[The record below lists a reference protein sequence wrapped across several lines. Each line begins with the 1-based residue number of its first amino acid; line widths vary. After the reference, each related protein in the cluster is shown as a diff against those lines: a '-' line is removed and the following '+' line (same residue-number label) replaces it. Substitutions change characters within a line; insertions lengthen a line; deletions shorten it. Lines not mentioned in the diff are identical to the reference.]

1 MTVEYIE
8 GMKDCCKGQSVA
20 ILGGSPSLVSDM
32 KELPETTQ
40 VWGVNQ
46 HTAILPL
53 DLIVFIDSKLWPYIK
68 DYHTKF
74 ITRTAECD
82 EDNKHIIRVRQ
93 QLSHNY
99 SGALA
104 LFAADK
110 MGFDSVYV
118 AGMDQY
124 NLDADRTYWWEGPQS
139 PDIVR
144 SRRLCTDGEPVVKF
158 VKTLRRPQNI
168 HFVSGRLKE
177 LHQ

>member
-1 MTVEYIE
+1 MTVRYIE
-8 GMKDCCKGQSVA
+8 GMKDCYKGQTVA
-20 ILGGSPSLVSDM
+20 ILGGSPSLVPDI
-32 KELPETTQ
+32 KHLPETTQ
-40 VWGVNQ
+40 LWGVNQ

-68 DYHTKF
+68 DMHTSF

-82 EDNKHIIRVRQ
+82 ESKDIIRVRQ

-110 MGFDSVYV
+110 MGFDKIVV

-124 NLDADRTYWWEGPQS
+124 DLDADRTYWWEGPQS
-139 PDIVR
+139 PNITR
-144 SRRLCTDGEPVVKF
+144 SKRLCTDVEPVVKF
-158 VKTLRRPQNI
+158 VRTLRRPQNVY
-168 HFVSGRLKE
+168 FMSGRLKE
-177 LHQ
+177 QHQ

>member
-8 GMKDCCKGQSVA
+8 AMKDCCKGQSVA
-20 ILGGSPSLVSDM
+20 ILGGSASLVQDI
-32 KELPETTQ
+32 KALPPTTQ
-40 VWGVNQ
+40 LWGVNQ

-53 DLIVFIDSKLWPYIK
+53 TLIVFIDSKLWPYIK

-82 EDNKHIIRVRQ
+82 ETNKDIIRVRQ

-104 LFAADK
+104 FFAADK
-110 MGFDSVYV
+110 MGFDTIYV

-124 NLDADRTYWWEGPQS
+124 DLDADRTYWWEGPQS
-139 PDIVR
+139 PDITR
-144 SRRLCTDGEPVVKF
+144 SRRLCTDGVPVINF
-158 VKTLRRPQNI
+158 IKTLRRPQNI
-168 HFVSGRLKE
+168 HFMSGRLKE